1 MLARWDPF
9 RELTALERTMDELLR
24 EVTRPLLRW
33 EEREWLWAPA
43 MDLYETDDAVV
54 VKVALPGVDPEKVD
68 IRITGDTLTIRG
80 RVEEDVVE
88 ENATYYLRER
98 RAGAFSRTVRL
109 PVPVIADEAEATYEN
124 GVLTL
129 VLPKVEEV
137 RPKTIVINN
146 KKGRKK

>member
-1 MLARWDPF
+1 
-9 RELTALERTMDELLR
+9 MDELLR